1 MINQAEILAVIHTL
15 SANNA
20 DIDVVWLYGSRA
32 INKAQ
37 GHSDFDLAIAFKN
50 FKLSAIEKF
59 LRPNELALDWSMSLD
74 LPEKIVSIVDINQSP
89 VYLNY
94 TIIEEGIVI
103 YQNQTARL
111 YKEQNRISSQYEYQ
125 NYVKLNDASDD

>member
-1 MINQAEILAVIHTL
+1 MINQAEILAAIHTL

-32 INKAQ
+32 RNEAQ
-37 GHSDFDLAIAFKN
+37 GYSDFDLAIAFKN

-125 NYVKLNDASDD
+125 LKACN

>member
-1 MINQAEILAVIHTL
+1 MINQAEILAAIHTL

-20 DIDVVWLYGSRA
+20 DIEVVWLYGSRA
-32 INKAQ
+32 RNEAQ

-59 LRPNELALDWSMSLD
+59 LRPNELALDWSVSLD

-125 NYVKLNDASDD
+125 LKACNQ